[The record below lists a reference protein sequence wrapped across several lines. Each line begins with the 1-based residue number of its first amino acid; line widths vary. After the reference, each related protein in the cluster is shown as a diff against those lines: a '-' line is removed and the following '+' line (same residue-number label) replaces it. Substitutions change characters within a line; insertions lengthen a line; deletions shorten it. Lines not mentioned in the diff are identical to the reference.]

1 MEKVT
6 EASFLYDGLSADE
19 MVECMEDLLKFYES
33 FNRINLDELDFDAR
47 HRYND

>member
-1 MEKVT
+1 MKNIMET
-6 EASFLYDGLSADE
+6 NFLYDGLNADE

-33 FNRINLDELDFDAR
+33 FNRINLDDLDFDAR